1 MVAATMEV
9 PEAEAEGKIKDAYAD
24 IKATFRVP
32 IVPALFRS
40 LAVYPDYLLMAW
52 RVLKPNAQTVFF
64 ESAADRL
71 RRTAVEAVGQTRAG
85 SASPVDAD
93 LRGATRVLHYATPKH
108 FLAAAA
114 LRAAS
119 TGQQP
124 KLTEL
129 PRDEKRQ
136 ISPGIPEGVSLT
148 PPPPEEVDARAA
160 SSLEDL
166 AQTLGLARTVSDLKV
181 LARWPAALAEQGQTW
196 KSVANGPEYRRVL
209 RDVRRVADEAI
220 TALPFRMDVYP
231 HALRHAGLSERDI
244 DEIRGLL
251 TAYCQELPA
260 LVVGIASVSVGIEGR
275 DRAMESPFP
284 A

>member
-1 MVAATMEV
+1 MVAATAEV
-9 PEAEAEGKIKDAYAD
+9 PEAEAEGKIKDVYAD
-24 IKATFRVP
+24 IKATLRVP

-64 ESAADRL
+64 ESAADRV
-71 RRTAVEAVGQTRAG
+71 RRTAVEAVGQARSG
-85 SASPVDAD
+85 SAAPAD
-93 LRGATRVLHYATPKH
+93 DGLRGATRALHYAAPKH
-108 FLAAAA
+108 FLAATA

-129 PRDEKRQ
+129 PQDEKRQ

-148 PPPPEEVDARAA
+148 LPPPAEVDAQAA
-160 SSLEDL
+160 AVLAEL
-166 AQTLGLARTVSDLKV
+166 AQTLGLERTVSDV
-181 LARWPAALAEQGQTW
+181 AVMAPWPAALAEQWQTW
-196 KSVANGPEYRRVL
+196 KSVASGPEYRRVL
-209 RDVRRVADEAI
+209 VAVRRVADEAI
-220 TALPFRMDVYP
+220 SALPFRMDVYP

-251 TAYCQELPA
+251 TVYCRELPA
-260 LVVGIASVSVGIEGR
+260 LVVGIASMSVGIEGR